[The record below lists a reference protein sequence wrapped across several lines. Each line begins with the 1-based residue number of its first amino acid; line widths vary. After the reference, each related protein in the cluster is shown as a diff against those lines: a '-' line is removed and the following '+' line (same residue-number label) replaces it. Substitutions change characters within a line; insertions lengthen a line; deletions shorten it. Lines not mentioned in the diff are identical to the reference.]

1 MSYIYEIVNDV
12 NGKRYVGKTEFS
24 IEKRFKEHCK
34 DAFRERNEKRPLY
47 DAMKKY
53 GVEHF
58 HVFLLEETD
67 NPEEREIY
75 WIKEKDSYHN
85 GYNATLGGDG
95 KKYLN
100 YQEVIDKYRELEN
113 CTEVS
118 RVLGISRD
126 YVSDILKKNNIKVLS
141 SGEIAKRKNF
151 KRVGM
156 FTKDN
161 PPIFIKEFPSY
172 LAAARYL
179 EESGIIPHQA
189 SIDGVGGHINNVCKG
204 RRKSAYGYY
213 WKLLE

>member
-24 IEKRFKEHCK
+24 IEKRFKEHCR
-34 DAFRERNEKRPLY
+34 DAFRERNERRPLY
-47 DAMKKY
+47 RAMKKY

-58 HVFLLEETD
+58 HISLLEETD

-100 YQEVIDKYRELEN
+100 YQEVIDKYKELEN
-113 CTEVS
+113 CAEVS
-118 RVLGISRD
+118 RVLGISRA
-126 YVSDILKKNNIKVLS
+126 YVADILKKNNIQVVS
-141 SGEIAKRKNF
+141 SCEITKRKNF

-156 FTKDN
+156 FIKDN
-161 PPIFIKEFPSY
+161 PPVFIKEFSSY
-172 LAAARYL
+172 YAAARYL
-179 EESGIIPHQA
+179 KESGIISYQA
-189 SIDGVGGHINNVCKG
+189 SIKSAKSHISSVCRGK
-204 RRKSAYGYY
+204 RKSAYGYY

>member
-12 NGKRYVGKTEFS
+12 NGKKYIGKTEFS
-24 IEKRFKEHCK
+24 IEKRFKEHCR
-34 DAFRERNEKRPLY
+34 DAFRERNERRPLY
-47 DAMKKY
+47 RAMKKY
-53 GVEHF
+53 GIEHF
-58 HVFLLEETD
+58 HISLLEETD

-113 CTEVS
+113 CAEVS
-118 RVLGISRD
+118 RVLGISRA
-126 YVSDILKKNNIKVLS
+126 YVADILKKNNIQVVS
-141 SGEIAKRKNF
+141 SCEIAKRKNF

-161 PPIFIKEFPSY
+161 PPVFIREFSSY
-172 LAAARYL
+172 YAAARYL
-179 EESGIIPHQA
+179 KESGIISHQA
-189 SIDGVGGHINNVCKG
+189 SIKSAKTHISSVCKKE
-204 RRKSAYGYY
+204 RKSAYGYY